1 MERAGIHLLPL
12 VLELRAGALRA
23 TMLATMA
30 EAAKAAAGGGASE
43 RASACWWRWRLAE
56 SRTMQSLW

>member
-1 MERAGIHLLPL
+1 MERAGIHLLAL
-12 VLELRAGALRA
+12 VLEPWAGVLRA

-56 SRTMQSLW
+56 SRTMQSMW